1 MTHTAAPETSQG
13 HRPWFPRMLRILS
26 LPIII
31 FWIFVAVVVNV
42 AAPQL
47 EVVGELHAAP
57 MAPEDAPSMK
67 AMKLMGGNFQEFN
80 SNSTIMVVIEGQQPL
95 GPDAH
100 EYYDEIIHKLQ
111 QDTEHIQHIQDFWGD
126 TLTAAGAQSAD
137 GKGAYVMI
145 NLAGEQ
151 GMTLANEGVEAVR
164 KVIDETKAP
173 PGVQA
178 YVAGPAALTRDEHVI
193 GNASLGLITLVTLA
207 AIAIML
213 LVVYRSIVTTLIQL
227 FLTFLAL
234 LTARGVVSM
243 LAMHGAFGLTTF
255 AGSILTMLAIAAA
268 TDYGIFMFGRYRED
282 RGIGLDKD
290 DSYYAT
296 FKSVAPV
303 IVGSGLTIAGAT
315 YCLSFCRL
323 PYFAT
328 MGAPVAIGMVVVVL
342 IAVTLGPAVLFLGSK
357 AGLYESKRPP
367 RSVFWR
373 KVGTVVVRW
382 PAPVFVASLFIVLIG
397 IVAIPGYKPAY
408 NDRYYLPDTAPVNI
422 GFAAADRHFS
432 QPRMNPDILM
442 VEADHDMRNPGD
454 MLVLNSISRSIM
466 HSDGIAMVQN
476 ITRPLGIP
484 IQHSSIPFQ
493 TSVQGQTSNMNL
505 PFQRDQL
512 DTQLKMIDATNQSI
526 AIMEQQYQLSL
537 QQTQLT
543 QDSAAKSQALLET
556 TKQLRDNI
564 ANVDDTFRP
573 MRAYF
578 YWEPHCFDIPLC
590 AAGRSLFDSLDS
602 IDEVTNET
610 EGVQVNTDQLA
621 DLAPKLTALLPQT
634 IATMKQSRDMSL
646 ASYNSQ
652 KALLDQMEASN
663 NTALAMGAAFDD
675 AKNDDLFYLPP
686 EAFTNPDFERG
697 LKMFLSPDGKSARM
711 FITHETDPAT
721 VEGIDRVAS
730 ERKAAQDAIK
740 MTSLS
745 NAKIYLGGVAATYK
759 DMSDGAKYD
768 LMIAVVSAL
777 TLIFMI
783 MLILTRAF
791 VASMVIVG
799 TAASSI
805 AASFGIS
812 VLLWQDLFGIQ
823 VQWLVMLMSVII
835 LLAVGSDY
843 NLLLVSRFKDEI
855 HAGIKTGYIR
865 SMAGTGGVVT
875 SAGLVFAA
883 TMAGMLISDLTVLAQ
898 MGSTIAIG
906 LLVDTF
912 IVRSLLMPSIATL
925 LGRWFWWP
933 QVVYPR
939 GDHHFLPPSAPKG
952 GAEPQGP
959 TPTDPPDSPNPDADT
974 AAIPVTR

>member
-1 MTHTAAPETSQG
+1 MTKTAAPDSARG
-13 HRPWFPRMLRILS
+13 HRPYFAHLLRILS
-26 LPIII
+26 IPIVI
-31 FWIFVAVVVNV
+31 FWIALAVVVNV
-42 AAPQL
+42 VAPQL

-57 MAPEDAPSMK
+57 MAPEDAPSMQ

-80 SNSTIMVVIEGQQPL
+80 SNSTIMVVVEGQQPL

-100 EYYDEIIHKLQ
+100 RYYDEIIRKLQ
-111 QDTEHIQHIQDFWGD
+111 QDPEHIQHIQDFWGD

-137 GKGAYVMI
+137 GKAAYVMI

-164 KVIDETKAP
+164 KVIEETTSP

-178 YVAGPAALTRDEHVI
+178 YVAGPAALTDDLHVI
-193 GNASLGLITLVTLA
+193 GNESLAEITIITLA
-207 AIAIML
+207 AIALML

-234 LTARGVVSM
+234 LTARGVVSV
-243 LAMHGAFGLTTF
+243 LATNGAFGLTTF
-255 AGSILTMLAIAAA
+255 AGNILTMLAIAAA
-268 TDYGIFMFGRYRED
+268 TDYGIFLFGRYRED
-282 RGIGLDKD
+282 RGMGLDRD

-296 FKSVAPV
+296 FTSVAPV

-315 YCLSFCRL
+315 FCLSFCRL
-323 PYFAT
+323 PYFST

-342 IAVTLGPAVLFLGSK
+342 IAVTLGPAVLYLGSK
-357 AGLYESKRPP
+357 VGLYESKRPP
-367 RSVFWR
+367 QSRFWR
-373 KVGTVVVRW
+373 KVGTAVVRW
-382 PAPVFVASLFIVLIG
+382 PAPIFVASLFIVLIG

-408 NDRYYLPDTAPVNI
+408 NDRYYLPDSAPVNV
-422 GFAAADRHFS
+422 GFEAADRHFS
-432 QPRMNPDILM
+432 QARMNPDILM

-454 MLVLNSISRSIM
+454 MLVLNSIARNVM
-466 HSDGIAMVQN
+466 HTDGIAMVQN

-493 TSVQGQTSNMNL
+493 TSVQGQTSNLNL

-512 DTQLKMIDATNQSI
+512 ATQLKMIDATNQSI

-543 QDSAAKSQALLET
+543 QDSAAKSAALLET

-573 MRAYF
+573 MRNYF

-610 EGVQVNTDQLA
+610 EGVQTNTDQLA

-634 IATMKQSRDMSL
+634 IATMKTSRDMSL

-652 KALLDQMEASN
+652 KTLLDQMEASN

-721 VEGIDRVAS
+721 VDGIARVES
-730 ERKAAQDAIK
+730 ERKAAQDALK

-745 NAKIYLGGVAATYK
+745 NAEIHLGGVAATYK
-759 DMSDGAKYD
+759 DMSDGARYD

-783 MLILTRAF
+783 MLILTRSA
-791 VASMVIVG
+791 VASLVIVG
-799 TAASSI
+799 TAGSSI

-812 VLLWQDLFGIQ
+812 VLIWQDLLGIQ

-843 NLLLVSRFKDEI
+843 NLLLVSRFRDEI
-855 HAGIKTGYIR
+855 HAGLKTGYIR

-883 TMAGMLISDLTVLAQ
+883 TMAGMMFSDLTVLAQ

-912 IVRSLLMPSIATL
+912 IVRSLLMPSIATM

-933 QVVYPR
+933 QIVYPR
-939 GDHHFLPPSAPKG
+939 GEHHFLSPSAPPL
-952 GAEPQGP
+952 A
-959 TPTDPPDSPNPDADT
+959 
-974 AAIPVTR
+974 R

>member
-1 MTHTAAPETSQG
+1 MTHATAPAETDE
-13 HRPWFPRMLRILS
+13 HPKRPLFAHMLRILAV
-26 LPIII
+26 PIVL
-31 FWIFVAVVVNV
+31 FWVLVAVVVNV
-42 AAPQL
+42 VAPQL
-47 EVVGELHAAP
+47 EVVGELHSAP

-67 AMKLMGGNFQEFN
+67 AMKLMGGNFKEFD
-80 SNSTIMVVIEGQQPL
+80 SNSTVMIVIEGQQPL

-100 EYYDEIIHKLQ
+100 DYYNEIIRKLQ
-111 QDTEHIQHIQDFWGD
+111 QDPKHIQHIQDFWGD

-137 GKGAYVMI
+137 GKASYVMI

-151 GMTLANEGVEAVR
+151 GQTLANEGVDAVR
-164 KVIDETKAP
+164 KAIEGTKAP

-178 YVAGPAALTRDEHVI
+178 YVAGPAALTNDLHVI
-193 GNASLGLITLVTLA
+193 GNASLAQITLITLI
-207 AIAIML
+207 AIAGML
-213 LVVYRSIVTTLIQL
+213 LFVYRSIRTTLIQL
-227 FLTFLAL
+227 FLTFLGL
-234 LTARGVVSM
+234 LTARGVVSV
-243 LAMHGAFGLTTF
+243 LATHGAFGLTTF
-255 AGSILTMLAIAAA
+255 AGNILTMLAIAAA
-268 TDYGIFMFGRYRED
+268 TDYGIFIFGRYRED
-282 RGIGLDKD
+282 RGMGLDRD

-315 YCLSFCRL
+315 YCLSFARL
-323 PYFAT
+323 PYFST
-328 MGAPVAIGMVVVVL
+328 MGAPVAIGMVVVVA
-342 IAVTLGPAVLFLGSK
+342 IAVTLGPAVLFLGSRI
-357 AGLYESKRPP
+357 GLYESKRPP
-367 RSVFWR
+367 QSRFWR
-373 KVGTVVVRW
+373 RIGTTVVRW
-382 PAPVFVASLFIVLIG
+382 PAPVFVASLFVVLIG
-397 IVAIPGYKPAY
+397 LVAIPGYKPAY
-408 NDRYYLPDTAPVNI
+408 NDRYYMPQDAPTNI

-432 QPRMNPDILM
+432 EARMNPDILM
-442 VEADHDMRNPGD
+442 VNADHDMRNPAD
-454 MLVLNSISRSIM
+454 MLVLNAIARNVM
-466 HSDGIAMVQN
+466 HTEGIAMVQN

-505 PFQRDQL
+505 PFQRAQL
-512 DTQLKMIDATNQSI
+512 DTIKKTVDATNVSI
-526 AIMEQQYQLSL
+526 DILERQYQLSL
-537 QQTQLT
+537 QQTALT
-543 QDSAAKSQALLET
+543 QDSAQKSRDLLAT
-556 TKQLRDNI
+556 TEELRDHI
-564 ANVDDTFRP
+564 ADFDDEFRP
-573 MRAYF
+573 LRAYF
-578 YWEPHCFDIPLC
+578 YWEPHCYDIPMC
-590 AAGRSLFDSLDS
+590 AAIRSLFDSLDG
-602 IDEVTNET
+602 IDKLTDQT
-610 EGVQVNTDQLA
+610 GAVQGNTDQLA
-621 DLAPKLTALLPQT
+621 EIAPKLTALLPQT
-634 IATMKQSRDMSL
+634 IASMKQSRDLSL

-652 KALLDQMEASN
+652 KALLDQSEATN
-663 NTALAMGAAFDD
+663 DTALALGAAFDQ

-686 EAFTNPDFERG
+686 EAFQNPDFERG
-697 LKMFLSPDGKSARM
+697 LKMFLAPDGKSARM

-721 VEGIDRVAS
+721 VEGIARVDS
-730 ERKAAQDAIK
+730 ERKAAQDALK

-759 DMSDGAKYD
+759 DMSDGARYD

-783 MLILTRAF
+783 MLILTRAA
-791 VASMVIVG
+791 VAALVIVG

-855 HAGIKTGYIR
+855 HAGLKTGIIR

-883 TMAGMLISDLTVLAQ
+883 TMAAMTFSKLIVLAQ

-912 IVRSLLMPSIATL
+912 IVRSLLMPSIATM

-933 QVVYPR
+933 LVVYPR
-939 GDHHFLPPSAPKG
+939 GDNHFRKSPRPPSD
-952 GAEPQGP
+952 
-959 TPTDPPDSPNPDADT
+959 DPDT
-974 AAIPVTR
+974 VALSAQA